1 MSLVVN
7 RRSIELLS
15 GDLSLVRARDDADYC
30 RCAHACCYSHGHNT
44 DIDGG
49 AVDGVPTQ
57 GTGEGNGRGAYRGRD
72 SLAEVGGA
80 VSRASRIAPRDRAG
94 DDSTETVVVRA
105 ISPLVEFGISIG
117 RCGQETGKDETPS
130 SIHLEVGFLPFFK
143 IYKKE

>member
-57 GTGEGNGRGAYRGRD
+57 GTGEGNGRGAGERFVRLQAFSLIEVEIRHSPYRGRD

-94 DDSTETVVVRA
+94 DDLKF
-105 ISPLVEFGISIG
+105 P
-117 RCGQETGKDETPS
+117 
-130 SIHLEVGFLPFFK
+130 
-143 IYKKE
+143 Y